1 VVGTYS
7 VTANSHKVIRNLLDT
22 AVEAADELG
31 IEVQCV
37 QKPDEKQ
44 EDVHRIRFTMD
55 NASILG
61 SIGITCQV
69 AGGTTWL
76 WSREDAFEAVDVLF
90 GDEAAQMSLA
100 NVLAVSQA
108 CKTLVLL
115 GDPQQLEQP
124 MKGSHPEG
132 ADVSALDH
140 MLAGHATIGPDQ
152 GLFLEETW
160 RLHPQICH
168 FTSELF
174 YEGRLRSR
182 AGLEIQVVRSTSR
195 VNGAGLRYLP
205 VQHVGNQ
212 SSSPE
217 EAAQVRLLV
226 NEITRAGSSW
236 D

>member
-1 VVGTYS
+1 
-7 VTANSHKVIRNLLDT
+7 
-22 AVEAADELG
+22 
-31 IEVQCV
+31 
-37 QKPDEKQ
+37 
-44 EDVHRIRFTMD
+44 
-55 NASILG
+55 
-61 SIGITCQV
+61 
-69 AGGTTWL
+69 
-76 WSREDAFEAVDVLF
+76 
-90 GDEAAQMSLA
+90 
-100 NVLAVSQA
+100 
-108 CKTLVLL
+108 
-115 GDPQQLEQP
+115 

-217 EAAQVRLLV
+217 EAAQVQLLV